1 MLKAAAMS
9 QLRSS
14 LFAALSAA
22 FLLAACGGSTPAP
35 VSPEAVA
42 TEAVAPEAVTTEA
55 ESAPEETLVAP
66 DEAKIGDKTTCLVS
80 KHTFTVSADSPT
92 VEHEGKTYFFC
103 CPGCDEKFM
112 QDPAKYLGSAS

>member
-9 QLRSS
+9 QLRTS
-14 LFAALSAA
+14 LLAALSAA
-22 FLLAACGGSTPAP
+22 FLAAACGGSTPAP
-35 VSPEAVA
+35 VSPGAV
-42 TEAVAPEAVTTEA
+42 TSEAVTSEA
-55 ESAPEETLVAP
+55 APDEESAPSETLVAP
-66 DEAKIGDKTTCLVS
+66 GEAKIGDKTTCLVS